1 MYHIYNSFLYD
12 SWNSMRD
19 LLLLQ
24 EKSMVYQLDQ
34 REIVE
39 FTEARGTFLNCVRK
53 MKIEVVIDIIQTTSN
68 YTFTTTNFS

>member
-1 MYHIYNSFLYD
+1 MYHICNSFLYD

>member
-24 EKSMVYQLDQ
+24 EKSMVHQSDQ
-34 REIVE
+34 REILE
-39 FTEARGTFLNCVRK
+39 FTEARGKFLNCVRK
-53 MKIEVVIDIIQTTSN
+53 MKIEVVIDIIQSASN
-68 YTFTTTNFS
+68 YAFTTTSFS